1 MLLIFSEKNMNEESY
16 IENFNVKFKKAKP
29 REEEK

>member
-1 MLLIFSEKNMNEESY
+1 MLLIFSEKIMNEERY
-16 IENFNVKFKKAKP
+16 IENFNVKFKRAKP